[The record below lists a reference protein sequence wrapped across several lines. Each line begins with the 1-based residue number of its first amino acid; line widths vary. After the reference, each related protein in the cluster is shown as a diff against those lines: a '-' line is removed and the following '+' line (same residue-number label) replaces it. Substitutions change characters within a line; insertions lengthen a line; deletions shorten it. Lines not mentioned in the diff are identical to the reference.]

1 MIAHTPTLFA
11 CVALVATIMAFC
23 LILVGQFN
31 QRDGLLTIGFGLLA
45 HALAYVGYTFYGHA
59 PLWFTYGA
67 ANTLLAVALA
77 FYGASLFRIV
87 ELPVPWLWVFAP
99 AALMLV
105 GMASLIDTL
114 EPRMLV
120 SSIVL
125 MVQCTLIIYWTCR
138 CIPAQGRARMLLII
152 GSSISLIGLGMR
164 VVAVLGGG
172 AAEMRYDVSNLKQTI
187 SVSIGTF
194 TAMMI
199 SLGLVLLS
207 KERSESLL
215 KHLALRDALTG
226 ILNRRAILERF
237 STELER
243 SRRDGSYLGVAM
255 IDIDHF
261 KHINDVHG
269 HLAGDAVICHC
280 VSHLTQRLRVCDSI
294 GRYGGEEFL
303 LLLPSTTPEGATTVL
318 DELRR
323 SLAESPA
330 QYGEVRILLRISI
343 GACCVVP
350 NESDTTA
357 SLLARA
363 DTALYEAKG
372 LGRNT
377 LRVAQAHPRQVLD
390 PPEGLG
396 YQAGIKP
403 SSR

>member
-1 MIAHTPTLFA
+1 MIADTPTLFA

-23 LILVGQFN
+23 LFLVGQFN
-31 QRDGLLTIGFGLLA
+31 QRDGLITIGFGLLA

-87 ELPVPWLWVFAP
+87 ELPVRWWRVFAP
-99 AALMLV
+99 VAAMLILMV
-105 GMASLIDTL
+105 GLIDTL
-114 EPRMLV
+114 EPRMLAA
-120 SSIVL
+120 SIVL
-125 MVQCTLIIYWTCR
+125 MVQCALIIFWTR
-138 CIPAQGRARMLLII
+138 RYIPAQGRARMLLII

-199 SLGLVLLS
+199 SLGLVLLA

-215 KHLALRDALTG
+215 KHMALRDVLTG
-226 ILNRRAILERF
+226 ILNRRAILEQF

-243 SRRDGSYLGVAM
+243 SRRDSACLAVAM

-261 KHINDVHG
+261 KQINDVYG

-280 VSHLTQRLRVCDSI
+280 VNHLTQRLRHSDSI

-303 LLLPSTTPEGATTVL
+303 LLLPSTSPEGAMAVL
-318 DELRR
+318 DELRT
-323 SLAESPA
+323 SLAGAPA
-330 QYGEVRILLRISI
+330 QYGESSVPLQISI
-343 GACCVVP
+343 GVCCGVP
-350 NESDTTA
+350 KDGDTAA

-363 DTALYEAKG
+363 DAALYEAKG
-372 LGRNT
+372 SGRNALRMANDLGHDT
-377 LRVAQAHPRQVLD
+377 LMREGALAPEHP
-390 PPEGLG
+390 
-396 YQAGIKP
+396 
-403 SSR
+403 

>member
-31 QRDGLLTIGFGLLA
+31 QRDGLLTIGCGLLA
-45 HALAYVGYTFYGHA
+45 HALAYIGYTFYGHA
-59 PLWFTYGA
+59 PLWFTYGT
-67 ANTLLAVALA
+67 ANVLLAVALA
-77 FYGASLFRIV
+77 FYGASLFRVV
-87 ELPVPWLWVFAP
+87 ELAVPWWRVFAP

-105 GMASLIDTL
+105 LMASLIDTL
-114 EPRMLV
+114 EPRMLAA
-120 SSIVL
+120 SIVL
-125 MVQCTLIIYWTCR
+125 MVQCALIIYWTR
-138 CIPAQGRARMLLII
+138 RHIPVQGRARMLLII

-199 SLGLVLLS
+199 SLGLVLLA

-215 KHLALRDALTG
+215 QHMALRDVLTG

-243 SRRDGSYLGVAM
+243 SRRDRSCLAVAM

-261 KHINDVHG
+261 KQINDVYG
-269 HLAGDAVICHC
+269 HLAGDEVICHC
-280 VSHLTQRLRVCDSI
+280 VNHLTQRLRQSDSI

-303 LLLPSTTPEGATTVL
+303 LLLPSTSPEGAMAVL
-318 DELRR
+318 DDLRA
-323 SLAESPA
+323 SLAEAPA
-330 QYGEVRILLRISI
+330 HYAESSIALRISI
-343 GACCVVP
+343 GVCCVVP
-350 NESDTTA
+350 DQADTTA

-363 DTALYEAKG
+363 DAALYEAKG

-377 LRVAQAHPRQVLD
+377 LRLAQPC
-390 PPEGLG
+390 PPPSTAPLSGL
-396 YQAGIKP
+396 
-403 SSR
+403 S

>member
-23 LILVGQFN
+23 LIVVGEFN

-67 ANTLLAVALA
+67 ANTLLSVALA

-87 ELPVPWLWVFAP
+87 ELPVSWWRVFTPVAM
-99 AALMLV
+99 MLV
-105 GMASLIDTL
+105 LMVSLIDTL
-114 EPRMLV
+114 EPRMLA
-120 SSIVL
+120 SSLVL
-125 MVQCTLIIYWTCR
+125 MVQCALIIYWTLR
-138 CIPAQGRARMLLII
+138 HIPAKGRARMLLII

-207 KERSESLL
+207 KERSESQLQ
-215 KHLALRDALTG
+215 HLALRDVLTG
-226 ILNRRAILERF
+226 ILNRRAILDLF
-237 STELER
+237 SKELER
-243 SRRDGSYLGVAM
+243 SRRDSACLAVAM
-255 IDIDHF
+255 VDIDHF
-261 KHINDVHG
+261 KKINDVHG
-269 HLAGDAVICHC
+269 HLAGDEVICHC
-280 VSHLTQRLRVCDSI
+280 VNHLTQRLRHSDSI

-303 LLLPSTTPEGATTVL
+303 LLLPSTTPDGAMAVL
-318 DELRR
+318 DELRA
-323 SLAESPA
+323 SLAEAPV
-330 QYGEVRILLRISI
+330 QYGDSHIELRISI
-343 GACCVVP
+343 GVCCVVP
-350 NESDTTA
+350 SEDDTIA

-363 DTALYEAKG
+363 DEALYEAKAM
-372 LGRNT
+372 GRNT
-377 LRVAQAHPRQVLD
+377 LRLA
-390 PPEGLG
+390 
-396 YQAGIKP
+396 P
-403 SSR
+403 SRPLQRDAAMGDLSQTLSE

>member
-1 MIAHTPTLFA
+1 MIAHTPTLFG

-31 QRDGLLTIGFGLLA
+31 RRDGLLTIGFGLLA

-67 ANTLLAVALA
+67 ANSLLAVALA

-87 ELPVPWLWVFAP
+87 ELPVPWSRVFAP

-105 GMASLIDTL
+105 LMMSLIDTL
-114 EPRMLV
+114 EPRMLAA
-120 SSIVL
+120 SIVL
-125 MVQCTLIIYWTCR
+125 MVQCALIIYWTLR
-138 CIPAQGRARMLLII
+138 HIPALGRARMLLII

-164 VVAVLGGG
+164 VVAIFGGG

-199 SLGLVLLS
+199 SLGLVLLA

-215 KHLALRDALTG
+215 KHMALRDVLTG
-226 ILNRRAILERF
+226 ILNRRAILEQF

-243 SRRDGSYLGVAM
+243 ARREHACLGVAM
-255 IDIDHF
+255 VDIDHF
-261 KHINDVHG
+261 KQINDVHG
-269 HLAGDAVICHC
+269 HLAGDEVISHC
-280 VSHLTQRLRVCDSI
+280 ARHLSQRLRASDSI

-303 LLLPSTTPEGATTVL
+303 LLLPDTRPEGVAAVL
-318 DELRR
+318 DELRT
-323 SLAESPA
+323 SLAEAPA
-330 QYGEVRILLRISI
+330 QYGESSIALRISI
-343 GACCVVP
+343 GVCCEVP
-350 NESDTTA
+350 GEGDTSA

-363 DTALYEAKG
+363 DAALYEAKG
-372 LGRNT
+372 MGRD
-377 LRVAQAHPRQVLD
+377 RVRFAAGRLSEQARAP
-390 PPEGLG
+390 
-396 YQAGIKP
+396 I
-403 SSR
+403 

>member
-77 FYGASLFRIV
+77 FYGASVFRIV
-87 ELPVPWLWVFAP
+87 ELPVSWWRVFAP

-105 GMASLIDTL
+105 LMVSLIDTL
-114 EPRMLV
+114 EPRMLAAT
-120 SSIVL
+120 IVL
-125 MVQCTLIIYWTCR
+125 MVQCALIIYWTR
-138 CIPAQGRARMLLII
+138 RHIPAQGRARVLLII
-152 GSSISLIGLGMR
+152 GASISLIGLGMR

-215 KHLALRDALTG
+215 KHLALRDVLTG
-226 ILNRRAILERF
+226 ILNRRAILEQF

-243 SRRDGSYLGVAM
+243 SRRDNVYLAVAM
-255 IDIDHF
+255 VDIDHF
-261 KHINDVHG
+261 KQINDVHG
-269 HLAGDAVICHC
+269 HLAGDEVICHC
-280 VSHLTQRLRVCDSI
+280 VNHLSRRLRQSDSM

-303 LLLPSTTPEGATTVL
+303 LLLPGTDPGGAMTVL
-318 DELRR
+318 DELRA
-323 SLAESPA
+323 SLAEAPA
-330 QYGEVRILLRISI
+330 QYGDTSILLRISI
-343 GACCVVP
+343 GVCCVIP
-350 NESDTTA
+350 EEGDTTA

-363 DTALYEAKG
+363 DEALYEAKG

-377 LRVAQAHPRQVLD
+377 LRLAQSCPKHSEASLRD
-390 PPEGLG
+390 MGTMFNG
-396 YQAGIKP
+396 
-403 SSR
+403 

>member
-59 PLWFTYGA
+59 PLWLTYGA

-77 FYGASLFRIV
+77 FYGASLFRII
-87 ELPVPWLWVFAP
+87 ELPVAWWRVFAP
-99 AALMLV
+99 AVLMLTL
-105 GMASLIDTL
+105 MASLIETL
-114 EPRMLV
+114 EPRMLAATG
-120 SSIVL
+120 VL
-125 MVQCTLIIYWTCR
+125 MVQCALIIYWTR
-138 CIPAQGRARMLLII
+138 RYIPAQGRARMLLII
-152 GSSISLIGLGMR
+152 GASISLIGLGMR

-215 KHLALRDALTG
+215 QQMALRDVLTG
-226 ILNRRAILERF
+226 ILNRRAILEQF
-237 STELER
+237 SKDLER
-243 SRRDGSYLGVAM
+243 SRRENAYLAVAM
-255 IDIDHF
+255 VDIDHF
-261 KHINDVHG
+261 KQINDVHG
-269 HLAGDAVICHC
+269 HLAGDEVICHC
-280 VSHLTQRLRVCDSI
+280 VNHLTERLRHSDSI

-303 LLLPSTTPEGATTVL
+303 VLLPGTSPEGAVAVL
-318 DELRR
+318 DQLRA
-323 SLAESPA
+323 SLAETPA
-330 QYGEVRILLRISI
+330 QFGDASIAVRISI
-343 GACCVVP
+343 GVCSVMP
-350 NESDTTA
+350 DDGDTTA
-357 SLLARA
+357 SLLAWA
-363 DTALYEAKG
+363 DAALYEAKG

-377 LRVAQAHPRQVLD
+377 LRLAQPCRLRSAAPFSEIPQTT
-390 PPEGLG
+390 E
-396 YQAGIKP
+396 
-403 SSR
+403 SS

>member
-1 MIAHTPTLFA
+1 MVAHTPTLFA

-31 QRDGLLTIGFGLLA
+31 QRDGLLTIGVGLLA
-45 HALAYVGYTFYGHA
+45 HALAYIGYSSYGHA

-87 ELPVPWLWVFAP
+87 ELPVPWWRVFAP
-99 AALMLV
+99 AGLMLV
-105 GMASLIDTL
+105 LMASLIETL
-114 EPRMLV
+114 EPRMLAATL
-120 SSIVL
+120 VL
-125 MVQCTLIIYWTCR
+125 MVQCALIIHWTR
-138 CIPAQGRARMLLII
+138 RYIPAHGRARMLLII

-172 AAEMRYDVSNLKQTI
+172 AAQMRYDVSNLKQTI

-199 SLGLVLLS
+199 SLGLVLLA

-215 KHLALRDALTG
+215 QHLAQRDVLTG
-226 ILNRRAILERF
+226 ILNRRAILEQF

-243 SRRDGSYLGVAM
+243 ARLGNAYLAVAM
-255 IDIDHF
+255 VDIDHF
-261 KHINDVHG
+261 KQINDVYG
-269 HLAGDAVICHC
+269 HLAGDEMIRHC
-280 VSHLTQRLRVCDSI
+280 VCHLTQRLRHSDSI

-303 LLLPSTTPEGATTVL
+303 LLLPGTSPEGTISVL
-318 DELRR
+318 DQLRA
-323 SLAESPA
+323 SLAEAPA
-330 QYGEVRILLRISI
+330 HFGGASIELRISI
-343 GACCVVP
+343 GVCCVVP
-350 NESDTTA
+350 EHADTTA

-363 DTALYEAKG
+363 DAALYEAKG

-377 LRVAQAHPRQVLD
+377 LRLVH
-390 PPEGLG
+390 
-396 YQAGIKP
+396 
-403 SSR
+403 

>member
-77 FYGASLFRIV
+77 FYGASVFRIV
-87 ELPVPWLWVFAP
+87 ELPFSWLRVFAP

-105 GMASLIDTL
+105 LMVSLIDTL
-114 EPRMLV
+114 EPRMLAATL
-120 SSIVL
+120 VL
-125 MVQCTLIIYWTCR
+125 MVQCALIIYWTR
-138 CIPAQGRARMLLII
+138 RHIPAEGRARMLLII

-215 KHLALRDALTG
+215 KRLALRDVLTG
-226 ILNRRAILERF
+226 TLNRRAILDRF

-243 SRRDGSYLGVAM
+243 ARRDGSCLAVAM
-255 IDIDHF
+255 VDIDHF
-261 KHINDVHG
+261 KEINDRYG
-269 HLAGDAVICHC
+269 HLAGDEVICHC
-280 VSHLTQRLRVCDSI
+280 VNHLSQRLRHADKL
-294 GRYGGEEFL
+294 GRYGGEGFL
-303 LLLPSTTPEGATTVL
+303 LLLPSTRPGGAVAVL
-318 DELRR
+318 DELRA
-323 SLAESPA
+323 SLAKSPA
-330 QYGEVRILLRISI
+330 QYGELSIPLRISI
-343 GACCVVP
+343 GVCCVVP
-350 NESDTTA
+350 QEGDTTA

-363 DTALYEAKG
+363 DAALYEAKD

-377 LRVAQAHPRQVLD
+377 LRLAQPVVQQSKSESAFL
-390 PPEGLG
+390 
-396 YQAGIKP
+396 
-403 SSR
+403 

>member
-1 MIAHTPTLFA
+1 MIAHTPTLFG

-31 QRDGLLTIGFGLLA
+31 RRDGLLTIGFGLLA

-67 ANTLLAVALA
+67 ANSLLAVALA

-87 ELPVPWLWVFAP
+87 ELPVPWSRVFAP

-105 GMASLIDTL
+105 LMVSLIDTL
-114 EPRMLV
+114 EPRMLAA
-120 SSIVL
+120 SIVL
-125 MVQCTLIIYWTCR
+125 MVQCALIIYWTLR
-138 CIPAQGRARMLLII
+138 HIPALGRARMLLII

-164 VVAVLGGG
+164 VVAIFGGG

-199 SLGLVLLS
+199 SLGLVLLA

-215 KHLALRDALTG
+215 KHMALRDVLTG
-226 ILNRRAILERF
+226 ILNRRAILEQF

-243 SRRDGSYLGVAM
+243 ARREHACLGVAM
-255 IDIDHF
+255 VDIDHF
-261 KHINDVHG
+261 KQINDVHG
-269 HLAGDAVICHC
+269 HLAGDEVISHC
-280 VSHLTQRLRVCDSI
+280 ARHLSQRLRASDSI

-303 LLLPSTTPEGATTVL
+303 LLLPDTRPEGVAAVL
-318 DELRR
+318 DELRT
-323 SLAESPA
+323 SLAEAPA
-330 QYGEVRILLRISI
+330 QYGESSIALRISI
-343 GACCVVP
+343 GVCCDVP
-350 NESDTTA
+350 SEGDTSA

-363 DTALYEAKG
+363 DAALYEAKG
-372 LGRNT
+372 MGRD
-377 LRVAQAHPRQVLD
+377 RVRFAAGRLSEQARAP
-390 PPEGLG
+390 
-396 YQAGIKP
+396 I
-403 SSR
+403 

>member
-31 QRDGLLTIGFGLLA
+31 RRDSLLTIGFGLLA

-77 FYGASLFRIV
+77 FYGVSVFRIV
-87 ELPVPWLWVFAP
+87 ELPVSWWRVFTP
-99 AALMLV
+99 AALMGVL
-105 GMASLIDTL
+105 MFRLIDTL
-114 EPRMLV
+114 EPRMLAATG
-120 SSIVL
+120 VL
-125 MVQCTLIIYWTCR
+125 MLQCALIIYWTR
-138 CIPAQGRARMLLII
+138 RYIPPQGRARLLLII

-207 KERSESLL
+207 KERSESLFQ
-215 KHLALRDALTG
+215 HLALRDVLTG
-226 ILNRRAILERF
+226 ILNRRAILEQF
-237 STELER
+237 ATELER
-243 SRRDGSYLGVAM
+243 ARRDGSSLAVAM
-255 IDIDHF
+255 VDIDHF
-261 KHINDVHG
+261 KQINDVHG
-269 HLAGDAVICHC
+269 HLVGDEVISHCAG
-280 VSHLTQRLRVCDSI
+280 HLSQRLRQSDHI

-303 LLLPSTTPEGATTVL
+303 LLLPGTHPEGAMALL
-318 DELRR
+318 DELRA
-323 SLAESPA
+323 SLAEAPA
-330 QYGEVRILLRISI
+330 HYGAASIALRISI
-343 GACCVVP
+343 GVCCGVP
-350 NESDTTA
+350 GEFDTPA

-363 DTALYEAKG
+363 DAALYEAKG
-372 LGRNT
+372 MGRNT
-377 LRVAQAHPRQVLD
+377 VKLAAAAPDHAD
-390 PPEGLG
+390 LG
-396 YQAGIKP
+396 QIPGKEKP
-403 SSR
+403 AMGSTG

>member
-31 QRDGLLTIGFGLLA
+31 QRDGLLTIGCGLLA

-77 FYGASLFRIV
+77 FYGASVFRIV
-87 ELPVPWLWVFAP
+87 ELPVSWWRVFAP
-99 AALMLV
+99 AALMLLLMV
-105 GMASLIDTL
+105 GLIDTL
-114 EPRMLV
+114 EPRMLAATL
-120 SSIVL
+120 VL
-125 MVQCTLIIYWTCR
+125 MVQCALIIYWTR
-138 CIPAQGRARMLLII
+138 RYVPALGRARMLLII

-215 KHLALRDALTG
+215 QHMALRDVLTG
-226 ILNRRAILERF
+226 ILNRRAILDQF

-243 SRRDGSYLGVAM
+243 ARRDGSCLAVAM
-255 IDIDHF
+255 VDIDHF
-261 KHINDVHG
+261 KQINDRYG
-269 HLAGDAVICHC
+269 HLAGDEVICHC
-280 VSHLTQRLRVCDSI
+280 VNHLTRRLRQSDSI

-303 LLLPSTTPEGATTVL
+303 LLLPGTDSEGAIAAL
-318 DELRR
+318 DTLRA

-330 QYGEVRILLRISI
+330 YYGDSTISLRISI
-343 GACCVVP
+343 GVCCGVP
-350 NESDTTA
+350 DEGDTTA
-357 SLLARA
+357 SLLAKA
-363 DTALYEAKG
+363 DAALYEAKG

-377 LRVAQAHPRQVLD
+377 LRLA
-390 PPEGLG
+390 PP
-396 YQAGIKP
+396 YFQP
-403 SSR
+403 SEAPLSSA

>member
-77 FYGASLFRIV
+77 FYGASVFRIV
-87 ELPVPWLWVFAP
+87 ELPVSWWRVFAP

-105 GMASLIDTL
+105 LMVSLIDTL
-114 EPRMLV
+114 EPRMLAATL
-120 SSIVL
+120 VL
-125 MVQCTLIIYWTCR
+125 MVQCALIIYWTR
-138 CIPAQGRARMLLII
+138 RYIPVQGRARMLLII

-215 KHLALRDALTG
+215 QHLALRDVLTG
-226 ILNRRAILERF
+226 ILNRRAILDQF

-243 SRRDGSYLGVAM
+243 ARRDRSYLAVAM
-255 IDIDHF
+255 LDIDHF
-261 KHINDVHG
+261 KAINDRYG
-269 HLAGDAVICHC
+269 HLAGDEVICHC
-280 VSHLTQRLRVCDSI
+280 VNHLSQRLRHSDSM

-303 LLLPSTTPEGATTVL
+303 LLLPATHPEGAVAVL
-318 DELRR
+318 DELRA
-323 SLAESPA
+323 SLAKSPA
-330 QYGEVRILLRISI
+330 EYGELSIPLRISI
-343 GACCVVP
+343 GVCCVIP
-350 NESDTTA
+350 EEGDTPA
-357 SLLARA
+357 CLLARA
-363 DTALYEAKG
+363 DAALYAAKDQ
-372 LGRNT
+372 GRNT
-377 LRVAQAHPRQVLD
+377 LRLAQPVAQPREE
-390 PPEGLG
+390 PLG
-396 YQAGIKP
+396 TGSQTLNG
-403 SSR
+403 